1 MSRTKSALT
10 GWPADFTLTDA
21 LATWA
26 KERGFDAANEFE
38 EFKEWADA
46 NGARY
51 ADWAAAFRYRLRNKL
66 KWAAERGHSVNFNI
80 GRTRIGFTAPK
91 IQPEAVRA
99 AIRENEI
106 ATQET
111 ATLTPEQR
119 DANRRRLAE
128 IAGRIK

>member
-1 MSRTKSALT
+1 MSKTKSALT

-51 ADWAAAFRYRLRNKL
+51 ADWAAAFRYRLRNKMRY
-66 KWAAERGHSVNFNI
+66 AAERG
-80 GRTRIGFTAPK
+80 RPIGFT
-91 IQPEAVRA
+91 QPARVNKSVEQAQH
-99 AIRENEI
+99 ENEL
-106 ATQET
+106 AE
-111 ATLTPEQR
+111 AEARSLTPAQVAANKQR
-119 DANRRRLAE
+119 ISAM
-128 IAGRIK
+128 IKSIK